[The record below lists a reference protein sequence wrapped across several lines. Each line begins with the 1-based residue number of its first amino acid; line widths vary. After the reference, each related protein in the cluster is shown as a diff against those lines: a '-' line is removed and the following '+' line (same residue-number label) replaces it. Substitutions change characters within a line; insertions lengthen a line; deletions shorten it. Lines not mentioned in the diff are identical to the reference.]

1 MFACCKEKLGIYI
14 RSAFCRHPNIRC
26 VKLFLFLS
34 SQDYQEAL
42 ESYANLIR
50 STVISQL
57 RLEMFSQVNA
67 QDLVL
72 TLKVLVLP
80 R

>member
-1 MFACCKEKLGIYI
+1 MYVCCKEKLGTHL

-26 VKLFLFLS
+26 VKLFLLLS
-34 SQDYQEAL
+34 SRDYRETL

-50 STVISQL
+50 STVISQR
-57 RLEMFSQVNA
+57 RLEMFSQVNT
-67 QDLVL
+67 QDLVV

-80 R
+80 S